1 MSRIQP
7 PPLVTS
13 VSTQLKHH
21 QATAHKPLSDDDILN
36 KKQKYLAVLDQAADK
51 FIENLNK
58 GNVELDST
66 LDLERIVKLTLI
78 LSGEADSITGSTG
91 TETTTNMAANEL
103 SMSKIEEI
111 LDLNDP
117 EVKAMYDKI
126 YSGYNQINDG
136 VAAPAASEGE

>member
-1 MSRIQP
+1 M
-7 PPLVTS
+7 
-13 VSTQLKHH
+13 
-21 QATAHKPLSDDDILN
+21 
-36 KKQKYLAVLDQAADK
+36 LDQAADK
-51 FIENLNK
+51 FIDNLNK

-136 VAAPAASEGE
+136 GAAGAASEGE